1 MTENEIRQNV
11 VNTAISYLGYN
22 KQDGTYKKI
31 IDRYNTYQPLPRS
44 YKVTYKDDWC
54 AVFVSVIS
62 MLCGLTDIMFVECSC
77 NVMIELYKKA
87 DRWQEADDYVP
98 SKGDLLLYDWDD
110 NGQGD
115 CTGMPDHIGIV
126 VEVSGNMMKVIEGN
140 KGNAVA
146 YRNIQVNGR
155 YIRGYCLPDYGSKA
169 QSTITN
175 QQISKTAESNKSEK
189 KVAYAKE
196 KENTYAGKYL
206 IIAKEGLNLRYKPGE
221 ISQDNLILT
230 IPYQEQVICYGYYTT
245 IKNVKWFLVTYNDL
259 TGYVSSEYLKK
270 EQV

>member
-1 MTENEIRQNV
+1 M
-11 VNTAISYLGYN
+11 
-22 KQDGTYKKI
+22 D
-31 IDRYNTYQPLPRS
+31 
-44 YKVTYKDDWC
+44 
-54 AVFVSVIS
+54 
-62 MLCGLTDIMFVECSC
+62 
-77 NVMIELYKKA
+77 
-87 DRWQEADDYVP
+87 
-98 SKGDLLLYDWDD
+98 
-110 NGQGD
+110 
-115 CTGMPDHIGIV
+115 
-126 VEVSGNMMKVIEGN
+126 
-140 KGNAVA
+140 
-146 YRNIQVNGR
+146 IQVNGR
-155 YIRGYCLPDYGSKA
+155 YIRGYCLPDYGSKV

>member
-1 MTENEIRQNV
+1 
-11 VNTAISYLGYN
+11 
-22 KQDGTYKKI
+22 
-31 IDRYNTYQPLPRS
+31 
-44 YKVTYKDDWC
+44 
-54 AVFVSVIS
+54 

-245 IKNVKWFLVTYNDL
+245 VKNVKWFLVTYNDL